1 MSLGDAKVQA
11 VFELLTTRDDREI
24 RHCFRRW
31 HPDKHQEYAQQAT
44 EIFKVLQKARPLTR
58 IPHSSAVRVW
68 LQKVRDKSL
77 DGAVLPFE

>member
-1 MSLGDAKVQA
+1 MSLGEAKVQA
-11 VFELLTTRDDREI
+11 VFELLTTRDDSEI
-24 RHCFRRW
+24 RRCLRRW
-31 HPDKHQEYAQQAT
+31 HPDKHSGHMQQAT